1 MDMYLEPEYW
11 ADTGDIDEIEQHE
24 MDVVTNKLFSVK
36 PKQGQLAPGGKVVVE
51 FSFRHSHQGTSRL
64 PVMLKIHRGREILVS
79 SGDTVCL
86 CTDLNP
92 AAEFH
97 RY

>member
-24 MDVVTNKLFSVK
+24 MDVVTNKLFSVR
-36 PKQGQLAPGGKVVVE
+36 PKQGQLPPGGKVVVE
-51 FSFRHSHQGTSRL
+51 FIFRHSYQGTSRL

-79 SGDTVCL
+79 GRWCAVQL
-86 CTDLNP
+86 
-92 AAEFH
+92 H
-97 RY
+97 